1 VNKIIIVGG
10 GKLVYFLTRLFLSKG
25 SAVTIINSDREECTQ
40 LARHLKATVVF
51 GDGSDPRVQNE
62 AEIAEADAV
71 LAVTPRDQDNLVICQ
86 IAALKFRVPRVLALV
101 NDPDNEEIFRE
112 LGVSAFSTTR
122 IIADLIEQ
130 KAGFEEICNLLPLG
144 EGKVTLS
151 EVILNGKSP
160 ASGKAL
166 RDISLPENSLVAF
179 ILRDGSPIVPG
190 GNTVLQPGD
199 RLILVALPENHGT
212 VLRLF
217 TEGA

>member
-1 VNKIIIVGG
+1 M
-10 GKLVYFLTRLFLSKG
+10 
-25 SAVTIINSDREECTQ
+25 
-40 LARHLKATVVF
+40 
-51 GDGSDPRVQNE
+51 
-62 AEIAEADAV
+62 
-71 LAVTPRDQDNLVICQ
+71 ICQ
-86 IAALKFRVPRVLALV
+86 IAALKFKVPRVLALV

-112 LGVSAFSTTR
+112 LGVAAFSTTR
-122 IIADLIEQ
+122 IIAGLIEQ

-166 RDISLPENSLVAF
+166 RDISLPPNSLIAF
-179 ILRDGSPIVPG
+179 ILREGNPIVPG
-190 GNTVLQPGD
+190 GNTILQSGD
-199 RLILVALPENHGT
+199 RLIIVALPENHGK